1 MSRTTPLQ
9 TNFTGGEIS
18 PRLYGR
24 VDLQKYATSL
34 ERCENFIIFPHGGIT
49 KRSGTRYITSTKF
62 SNRKCKLIPF
72 IFSTEQAYI
81 LEFGHYYVRFYRDE
95 SVLLNAAGTAPYELI
110 TPYSEDDLDTIDFTQ
125 SADVLYL
132 VHEDYQPRTLNR
144 LGATNW
150 SLDLFIFKDGP
161 YLDVNTT
168 STTVHV
174 SHLTGTATITASSG
188 IFAATDV
195 GRWFRFKNGSPAVWG
210 AATITA
216 YTNSTTVTCSIDQ
229 NFPFGSTGAGNSTRD
244 WRFGA
249 WSNALGWP
257 TCVAFFQERLFFA
270 ASPNKPS
277 TVWSSRTSDFLYFSP
292 SNAKA
297 EVLDD
302 SALNLTLAT
311 DQVNAI
317 RWIYGEKRLQLGT
330 SDGPF
335 ILSAGRNYEALTP
348 SNSTISRETTDG
360 TANER
365 PVGASRTT
373 LYIDRSRLKLR
384 ELSYDI
390 NIDGY
395 TSVDLTLLAEHIT
408 TGNVKQVV
416 YARSPDN
423 LVWTLLQTGELRCCT
438 YEPDQEVVAWHRHI
452 IGGTNVLVK
461 QIAVIPKNDESEEV
475 LYLVVQRTING
486 QTVQYVEYLEKSFD
500 TAKGMTVE
508 DAFFVDS
515 GISYDGAPVSSLSGL
530 NHLEGQTVQIL
541 ADGAVHPDRVV
552 TSGSITL
559 ARTASKVSAGL
570 TYTARVRTLD
580 PEVQTQTGP
589 SQGKIRRIERVTF
602 RLVDT
607 FNLKFKPNAG
617 ALEIIPFR
625 TGAMAMGSIE
635 LFTGDKRVLVQHSPE
650 RQFELLVQSDTPHP
664 CTILAIMY
672 AMTVSER

>member
-1 MSRTTPLQ
+1 
-9 TNFTGGEIS
+9 
-18 PRLYGR
+18 
-24 VDLQKYATSL
+24 
-34 ERCENFIIFPHGGIT
+34 
-49 KRSGTRYITSTKF
+49 
-62 SNRKCKLIPF
+62 
-72 IFSTEQAYI
+72 
-81 LEFGHYYVRFYRDE
+81 
-95 SVLLNAAGTAPYELI
+95 
-110 TPYSEDDLDTIDFTQ
+110 
-125 SADVLYL
+125 
-132 VHEDYQPRTLNR
+132 
-144 LGATNW
+144 
-150 SLDLFIFKDGP
+150 
-161 YLDVNTT
+161 
-168 STTVHV
+168 
-174 SHLTGTATITASSG
+174 
-188 IFAATDV
+188 
-195 GRWFRFKNGSPAVWG
+195 
-210 AATITA
+210 
-216 YTNSTTVTCSIDQ
+216 
-229 NFPFGSTGAGNSTRD
+229 
-244 WRFGA
+244 
-249 WSNALGWP
+249 
-257 TCVAFFQERLFFA
+257 
-270 ASPNKPS
+270 
-277 TVWSSRTSDFLYFSP
+277 
-292 SNAKA
+292 
-297 EVLDD
+297 
-302 SALNLTLAT
+302 
-311 DQVNAI
+311 
-317 RWIYGEKRLQLGT
+317 
-330 SDGPF
+330 
-335 ILSAGRNYEALTP
+335 LSAGRNYEALTP

-423 LVWTLLQTGELRCCT
+423 LVWTLLQNGELRCCT

-452 IGGTNVLVK
+452 IGGTDVEVK

-475 LYLVVQRTING
+475 LYLVVERTING

-515 GISYDGAPVSSLSGL
+515 GISYDGSPVTTLSGL

-552 TSGSITL
+552 TSGTITL
-559 ARTASKVSAGL
+559 ARSASKVSAGL
-570 TYTARVRTLD
+570 TYTARIRTLD

-589 SQGKIRRIERVTF
+589 SQGKVRRIERVTF

-607 FNLKFKPNAG
+607 FNLKTQANSG
-617 ALEIIPFR
+617 QLEIIPFR
-625 TGAMAMGSIE
+625 TGAMPMGSIE

-650 RQFELLVQSDTPHP
+650 RRFELTIQSDTPHP

>member
-1 MSRTTPLQ
+1 MSRTTPIQ

-24 VDLQKYATSL
+24 VDLQKYATSV
-34 ERCENFIIFPHGGIT
+34 ERCENFIIFSHGGIT
-49 KRSGTRYITSTKF
+49 KRSGTRFITEVKF
-62 SNRKCKLIPF
+62 SDRKVKLIPF

-81 LEFGHYYVRFYRDE
+81 LEFGHYYIRFYRNE
-95 SVLLNAAGTAPYELI
+95 SVLLNGAGTAPYEVVS
-110 TPYSEDDLDTIDFTQ
+110 PFSEDDLDDLDFTQ

-132 VHEDYQPRTLNR
+132 VHKDYQPRTLNR
-144 LGATNW
+144 LGPTNW
-150 SLDLFIFKDGP
+150 SLDLYLYKDGP
-161 YLDVNTT
+161 YNDVNTG
-168 STTVHV
+168 TVTV
-174 SHLTGTATITASSG
+174 YPSALTGTATVTASSG
-188 IFAATDV
+188 IFASTDV
-195 GRWFRFKNGSPAVWG
+195 GRWFRFKNGSPAVYG
-210 AATITA
+210 AAVITG
-216 YTNSTTVTCSIDQ
+216 YTNSTTVTVVIEAD
-229 NFPFGSTGAGNSTRD
+229 FPFGAAGSGNATKE

-249 WSNALGWP
+249 WSNTLGWP
-257 TCVAFFQERLFFA
+257 TSVAFFQERLFFA
-270 ASPNKPS
+270 ASPAKPATIWS
-277 TVWSSRTSDFLYFSP
+277 TRTADFTSFSP

-302 SALNLTLAT
+302 SALNLTLST

-348 SNSTISRETTDG
+348 TNATISRETTDG

-373 LYIDRSRLKLR
+373 LYIDRSRLKVR

-395 TSVDLTLLAEHIT
+395 TSIDLTLLAEHIT
-408 TGNVKQVV
+408 TGNVKQIA

-423 LVWTLLQTGELRCCT
+423 LVWTLLQTGELRCLS

-452 IGGTNVLVK
+452 IGGTSVQVK
-461 QIAVIPKNDESEEV
+461 QIAVVPKNDESEEV

-486 QTVQYVEYLEKSFD
+486 QTVQYVEYLERSFD
-500 TAKGMTVE
+500 TAKGMVVE
-508 DAFFVDS
+508 DAFFIDS
-515 GISYDGAPVSSLSGL
+515 GISYDGSPVSVLSGL
-530 NHLEGQTVQIL
+530 DHLEGETVQIL
-541 ADGAVHPDRVV
+541 ADGAVHPDRLVV
-552 TSGSITL
+552 SGSITL
-559 ARTASKVSAGL
+559 ARTASKVSVGL
-570 TYTARVRTLD
+570 PFVARVRTLD

-607 FNLKFKPNAG
+607 FNLKFGANGA

-625 TGAMAMGSIE
+625 SGAMPMGSIR
-635 LFTGDKRVLVQHSPE
+635 LFTGDKRVLVQHPPE

-664 CTILAIMY
+664 CTVLAIMY

>member
-1 MSRTTPLQ
+1 MSRTTPIQ

-24 VDLQKYATSL
+24 VDLQKYATSV

-49 KRSGTRYITSTKF
+49 KRSGTRYLEEVKF
-62 SNRKCKLIPF
+62 SNKKTKLVPF

-81 LEFGHYYVRFYRDE
+81 IEFGHLYVRFYRNE
-95 SVLLNAAGTAPYELI
+95 AVLLNALGTAPYELV
-110 TPYSEDDLDTIDFTQ
+110 TPYTENDLDDLDFTQ

-132 VHEDYQPRTLNR
+132 VHKNYQPRTLNR
-144 LGATNW
+144 LGPTNW
-150 SLDLFIFKDGP
+150 ALNLYEPRDGP
-161 YLDVNTT
+161 YNEVNTT
-168 STTVHV
+168 SITVHT
-174 SHLTGTATITASSG
+174 SGLTGSATITASSSA
-188 IFAATDV
+188 FAATDV

-210 AATITA
+210 AAKITA
-216 YTNSTTVTCSIDQ
+216 YTNPTTIVVSVDPD
-229 NFPFGSTGAGNSTRD
+229 FPFGATGAGNATKD
-244 WRFGA
+244 WRLGA
-249 WSNALGWP
+249 WSDTLGWP

-270 ASPNKPS
+270 ATNSKPS
-277 TVWSSRTSDFLYFSP
+277 TIWGTRTGEFATFSP

-302 SALNLTLAT
+302 SGLSFTLAT

-373 LYIDRSRLKLR
+373 LYIDRSRLKVR

-395 TSVDLTLLAEHIT
+395 ASVDLTLLAEHIT
-408 TGNVKQVV
+408 TGNVKQIA

-423 LVWTLLQTGELRCCT
+423 LVWTLLQTGELRCLT
-438 YEPDQEVVAWHRHI
+438 YEPDQEVVAWHRHL
-452 IGGTNVLVK
+452 IGGSDVIVK
-461 QIAVIPKNDESEEV
+461 SIAVIPKNDESEEV
-475 LYLVVQRTING
+475 LYLIVQRTVDG
-486 QTVQYVEYLEKSFD
+486 ATVQYVEYLEKSFD
-500 TAKGMTVE
+500 TAKGMVVE

-515 GISYDGAPVSSLSGL
+515 GISYDGVPVNSLSGL
-530 NHLEGQTVQIL
+530 DHLEGETVQIL

-552 TSGSITL
+552 SSGSITL
-559 ARTASKVSAGL
+559 ARSASKVSVGL
-570 TYTARVRTLD
+570 PYVARVRTLD

-589 SQGKIRRIERVTF
+589 SQGKVRRVERVTY

-607 FNLKFKPNAG
+607 FNMKFSANGA
-617 ALEIIPFR
+617 ALEVIPFR
-625 TGAMAMGSIE
+625 SGAMPMGSVR
-635 LFTGDKRVLVQHSPE
+635 LFTGDKRVLVQHAPE

>member
-1 MSRTTPLQ
+1 MSRTTPIQ

-24 VDLQKYATSL
+24 VDLQKYATSV
-34 ERCENFIIFPHGGIT
+34 ERCENFIIFSHGGVT
-49 KRSGTRYITSTKF
+49 KRSGTRFITEVRYSD
-62 SNRKCKLIPF
+62 RKVKLIPF

-81 LEFGHYYVRFYRDE
+81 LEFGHYYVRFFRNE
-95 SVLLNAAGTAPYELI
+95 SVLLNAAGTAPYQI
-110 TPYSEDDLDTIDFTQ
+110 VSPYSEDDLEELDFTQ

-132 VHEDYQPRTLNR
+132 VHKNYQPRTLNR
-144 LGATNW
+144 LGPTSW
-150 SLDLFIFKDGP
+150 SLDIYTFRDGP
-161 YLDVNTT
+161 YNDVNTGT
-168 STTVHV
+168 VTVHT
-174 SHLTGTATITASSG
+174 SHLTGAATISASSN

-195 GRWFRFKNGSPAVWG
+195 GRWFRMKNGSPAVWG
-210 AATITA
+210 AATITG
-216 YTNSTTVTCSIDQ
+216 YTNPTTVSVAVDAD
-229 NFPFGSTGAGNSTRD
+229 FPFGSTGAGNATKE
-244 WRFGA
+244 WRLGA
-249 WSNALGWP
+249 WSDTLGWP
-257 TCVAFFQERLFFA
+257 TSVAFFQERLFFA
-270 ASPNKPS
+270 ASKTKPATIWS
-277 TVWSSRTSDFLYFSP
+277 TRTSDFKSFSP

-348 SNSTISRETTDG
+348 TNATISRETTDG

-373 LYIDRSRLKLR
+373 LYIDRSRLKVR

-395 TSVDLTLLAEHIT
+395 TSIDLTLLAEHIT
-408 TGNVKQVV
+408 TGNVKQIA

-423 LVWTLLQTGELRCCT
+423 LVWTLLQTGELRCLS

-452 IGGTNVLVK
+452 IGGTDVVVK
-461 QIAVIPKNDESEEV
+461 QIAVVPKNDESEEV
-475 LYLVVQRTING
+475 LYLVVQRTIDG
-486 QTVQYVEYLEKSFD
+486 QTVQYIEYLEKSFD
-500 TAKGMTVE
+500 TAKGMVVE

-515 GISYDGAPVSSLSGL
+515 GISYDGSPVSVLSGL
-530 NHLEGQTVQIL
+530 DHLEGETVQIL
-541 ADGAVHPDRVV
+541 ADGAVHPDRTVS
-552 TSGSITL
+552 SGSISL
-559 ARTASKVSAGL
+559 ARSASKVSVGL
-570 TYTARVRTLD
+570 PYVARVRTLD

-607 FNLKFKPNAG
+607 FNLKFGANG
-617 ALEIIPFR
+617 SALEIIPFR
-625 TGAMAMGSIE
+625 SGAMPMGSIR
-635 LFTGDKRVLVQHSPE
+635 LFTGDKRVLVQHAPE

-664 CTILAIMY
+664 CTVLAIMY